1 MSKIKTVILLS
12 FMAFILYS
20 PTRTCHYALE
30 GLTQWATRMIPTL
43 FPFMILSSLMICSGA
58 DEQLGKLLSKLWKI
72 IIPIRA
78 YGSYAIFIGFLCGFP
93 MGAKVVSELYSARK
107 LSRKEAQHL
116 VGFCNNI
123 GPAYFLG
130 WYFRC
135 FAVLAI
141 QMSYRLCLACM
152 AFPYYMALPSV
163 ICRSMM
169 MIIQPELLWQS

>member
-72 IIPIRA
+72 ILPIRA

-107 LSRKEAQHL
+107 LSRKEA
-116 VGFCNNI
+116 
-123 GPAYFLG
+123 
-130 WYFRC
+130 
-135 FAVLAI
+135 
-141 QMSYRLCLACM
+141 
-152 AFPYYMALPSV
+152 
-163 ICRSMM
+163 
-169 MIIQPELLWQS
+169 